1 MSQSLTMT
9 RLGVVQSAMAAREID
24 IVVIGPSSNLRYVLD
39 YRALRTD
46 RLTAL
51 VVSQTSAVMIMPD
64 FESGEFV
71 EATGF
76 SEVAPWSDR
85 TGPQPAVKD
94 AFARLG
100 TLPARPRTIVD
111 DDLPFQFFWQLQG
124 RIGPEPGLS
133 SEFLGELRLIKSPE
147 EQERIARTAELVSL
161 GIDVAQRE
169 ARPGITERDL
179 KREIEA
185 AMWEGGADTVDYVL
199 VQAGAN
205 SAAPHHS
212 AGNDVLRTGEPVLVD
227 IGVCMDDYFA
237 DITQQAFL
245 GEPPDEYAEAYEV
258 VHAAQQAGF
267 VAARAGAAVGD
278 VASAASTVII
288 DSGYGEWNGPR
299 TGHGLGVDIHEPPS
313 VIEGNETELQPGMVI
328 TIEPGI
334 YIPGRYGIRIED
346 TVLVTDGEGQRL
358 TRGAR
363 PLFATS
369 A

>member
-1 MSQSLTMT
+1 VSHSLTLN
-9 RLGVVQSAMAAREID
+9 RLGVVQSAMAARDID
-24 IVVIGPSSNLRYVLD
+24 LLVIGPSSNLRYVLD

-51 VVSQTSAVMIMPD
+51 VVSQASAVMIMPD
-64 FESGEFV
+64 FELGEFV

-85 TGPQPAVKD
+85 AGPRPAVND

-100 TLPARPRTIVD
+100 TMSARPRTIVE
-111 DDLPFQFFWQLQG
+111 DDLPFQFFWHLQG
-124 RIGPEPGLS
+124 RLGPEPRPS
-133 SEFLGELRLIKSPE
+133 TEFLGELRLIKSPE
-147 EQERIARTAELVSL
+147 EQERIARTGELVSV
-161 GIDVAQRE
+161 GIDVAQRD

-185 AMWEGGADTVDYVL
+185 ALWEGGAETVDYVL

-212 AGNDVLRTGEPVLVD
+212 AGHDVLRTGEPVLVD

-245 GEPPDEYAEAYEV
+245 GDPPIEYSEAYEV
-258 VHAAQQAGF
+258 VRAAQEAG
-267 VAARAGAAVGD
+267 VAAARAGAVVGD
-278 VASAASTVII
+278 VASEASAVII
-288 DSGYGEWNGPR
+288 DSGYGDWNGPR

-313 VIEGNETELQPGMVI
+313 VIEGNDTELQPGMVI
-328 TIEPGI
+328 TIEPGV

-346 TVLVTDGEGQRL
+346 TVLVTEGEAQRL

-363 PLFATS
+363 PLFAKP